1 MKKVI
6 LFSDVKSAMKKCLS
20 VILAAL
26 TMLTLLSLTGCA
38 KKIGIDLEKCTS
50 ISVRG
55 YDDEGTASV
64 DIDENYILPLLG
76 DMNMMSAAS
85 IINSLHTEPIDNNG
99 SLSNG
104 DKITVTIRCDEE
116 TLKNA
121 NVSVSNTKLTFVV
134 EGLSKYITSPADLT
148 DSDRETL
155 MKIAEESINSEV
167 EKLNSGSG
175 SVLYIGSIL
184 KDLSGVDIG
193 ISTSTKRKVNIDN
206 LQFLSAY
213 VGSKD
218 DPTTQAWNVPRC
230 AAYYFFSFDVNYE
243 ITREASIFSSALD
256 IKDKGSY
263 IVAVCINTPE
273 KSAEGLKNSLVTPML
288 GSTDF
293 DTAYGNVIPSEGFTV
308 VQLQ

>member
-6 LFSDVKSAMKKCLS
+6 LFSDVKSAMKRCLS
-20 VILAAL
+20 VMTAAL
-26 TMLTLLSLTGCA
+26 IMLTLLSLTGCA
-38 KKIGIDLEKCTS
+38 KKINIDLEKCTS

-55 YDDEGTASV
+55 YDGEGTASV

-104 DKITVTIRCDEE
+104 DRIAVTISCDEE
-116 TLKNA
+116 PLKNA
-121 NVSVSNTKLTFVV
+121 NVSVSNTKLTFVI
-134 EGLSKYITSPADLT
+134 EGLSKYVTTPDDLT
-148 DSDRETL
+148 DSDREEL
-155 MKIAEESINSEV
+155 MKIAEDNINSEV

-175 SVLYIGSIL
+175 SVLYIGNIL

-193 ISTSTKRKVNIDN
+193 ISTSTKRQVNIEN
-206 LQFLSAY
+206 LKFHSAY
-213 VGSKD
+213 IGSKG
-218 DPTTQAWNVPRC
+218 DPTTLAWNVPRC

-273 KSAEGLKNSLVTPML
+273 KSADGLKNSMVTPML
-288 GSTDF
+288 GGIDF
-293 DTAYGNVIPSEGFTV
+293 DTAYGNVIPTEDFTAV
-308 VQLQ
+308 KLQ